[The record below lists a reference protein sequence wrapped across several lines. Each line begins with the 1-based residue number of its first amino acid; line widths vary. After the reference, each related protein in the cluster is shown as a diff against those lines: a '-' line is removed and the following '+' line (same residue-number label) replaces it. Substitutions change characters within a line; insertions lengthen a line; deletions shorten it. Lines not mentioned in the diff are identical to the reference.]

1 MGLMHGT
8 DYARTK
14 SSLNHQLSLS
24 AVSAQST
31 KYSQL
36 GSRPRTIFVST
47 YRWVGFL
54 TLGLL
59 FTSLPLQVAARKHPQ
74 KNAAHKEKQSSAQI
88 EAAARLQIFLDRS
101 NFSPGRID
109 GRYNEFTWKALALY
123 RQSRGEQP
131 QLPPPGAKSN
141 AAPDTK
147 GLDLSSVEP
156 VFITYSVTQADL
168 QNVGKLPASPKEQ
181 AKLKALLYP
190 TAADAIAEKF
200 HSDIHFL
207 EQLNPGK
214 AKSIKPGD
222 QLRVP
227 NIEAFDLGTVKEIKP
242 GSEINAPA
250 ANELPD
256 EPDKTPAEQPQAS
269 QDSSA
274 SPGSSPSTS
283 VKIDTKTNMLGI
295 FQGDKLVAAYP
306 VTVGSAQTASPIGDW
321 KVKGVAKWPR
331 FRYDE
336 KMLKQG
342 ERSGHFFMLPP
353 GPRNPVGVLWIA
365 LNKKGIGIH
374 GTASPDSIGHSAS
387 HGCIRLAN
395 WDVVRLAERVKVG
408 TPVLI
413 H

>member
-1 MGLMHGT
+1 MVFFAM
-8 DYARTK
+8 
-14 SSLNHQLSLS
+14 
-24 AVSAQST
+24 
-31 KYSQL
+31 
-36 GSRPRTIFVST
+36 
-47 YRWVGFL
+47 
-54 TLGLL
+54 GLL
-59 FTSLPLQVAARKHPQ
+59 FASLPPQVEGRKHPRN
-74 KNAAHKEKQSSAQI
+74 KAPHKEQQSPAQI
-88 EAAARLQIFLDRS
+88 EDAARLQIFLDRS
-101 NFSPGRID
+101 NFSPGKID
-109 GRYNEFTWKALALY
+109 GHYNEFTWKALALY

-131 QLPPPGAKSN
+131 QPPPAGGKSN
-141 AAPDTK
+141 IAPDVN
-147 GLDLSSVEP
+147 GLDLASVEP
-156 VFITYSVTQADL
+156 IFTAYSVTQADL
-168 QNVGKLPASPKEQ
+168 QNVENLPASPKEQ
-181 AKLKALLYP
+181 AKLKALLYRNP
-190 TAADAIAEKF
+190 VDAIAEKF
-200 HSDIHFL
+200 HCDIHFL

-214 AKSIKPGD
+214 TKSIKPGD

-227 NIEAFDLGTVKEIKP
+227 NVQPFELGTVKDIKP

-256 EPDKTPAEQPQAS
+256 EPDKPPAEQPQAS
-269 QDSSA
+269 QDPSA

-283 VKIDTKTNMLGI
+283 VKIDTKTNMLGV

-306 VTVGSAQTASPIGDW
+306 VTVGSAQTVSPIGDW
-321 KVKGVAKWPR
+321 KVKGVAKSPR

-336 KMLKQG
+336 KMLKHG

-395 WDVVRLAERVKVG
+395 WDVVRLAERVKFG
-408 TPVLI
+408 TPVSI